1 MKSLLFHIFIIYTD
15 WDSDSLDKDYTVV
28 HIAVEEVV
36 AHIAAEDIHIA
47 AAEEPYSF
55 EPSAFA

>member
-15 WDSDSLDKDYTVV
+15 WDSDSLDKDYKVV

-36 AHIAAEDIHIA
+36 AHIVAEDIHI